1 VDQIRAFSAI
11 MITGALMLPPTT
23 SGITDASA
31 TRGRSIRTSEHP

>member
-1 VDQIRAFSAI
+1 
-11 MITGALMLPPTT
+11 MITGALPPTT